1 LELEEVKQELGKIL
15 KNLPLKDK
23 NKPLLLSGGG
33 GYLKGLDTLFE
44 NPLTDLTL
52 VGKEYYSALGGALKF
67 VYPDGSP
74 SFKKP
79 DVKPLDLKVALFV
92 SITAVVLTYLGLDY
106 LNTIT
111 SKVSEKILQKERYL
125 FSLNYPNLPPTAM
138 EEQLKVL
145 IQKKGKSVLPLL
157 KEVIETLPE
166 GVKVYKISY
175 EGGVLKV
182 EGETTK
188 DKLKVINPQSYK
200 VLENNRVGFVKTFK
214 VF

>member
-1 LELEEVKQELGKIL
+1 
-15 KNLPLKDK
+15 
-23 NKPLLLSGGG
+23 
-33 GYLKGLDTLFE
+33 
-44 NPLTDLTL
+44 
-52 VGKEYYSALGGALKF
+52 
-67 VYPDGSP
+67 
-74 SFKKP
+74 
-79 DVKPLDLKVALFV
+79 
-92 SITAVVLTYLGLDY
+92 
-106 LNTIT
+106 
-111 SKVSEKILQKERYL
+111 
-125 FSLNYPNLPPTAM
+125 M

-200 VLENNRVGFVKTFK
+200 VLENNRVGFVK
-214 VF
+214 VFEIKIEESKIVKN